1 MTIESYYTLGVLIVL
16 VAALMSRRMGSDIA
30 FLCALTALLVPGIL
44 KPAEAVKGFANPAVI
59 TVALLYIVAQGLKE
73 TGGMTTVTRR
83 LLGRPTSLAS
93 AQGRLLVPVAG
104 LSAFVNNTPIV
115 AMFLPVLDGWA
126 TRSNLNASR
135 LFMPLSFAAMLG
147 GVCTLIGTSTNLVV
161 NELIIETADM
171 VGASAAAS
179 SGLEQFSMFTLA
191 WIGVPIVLVGLVYM
205 LVFGRS
211 MLPSREAPTDD
222 FDDESREFALWM
234 RVRDKGAMADRTI
247 EGAGLRHLSG
257 LYLSTIDR
265 DGRMIVAPGPQ
276 QVLEAGDRLE
286 FVGDVESVV
295 ELQQMAGLEPDT
307 EQITKLDSPRFK
319 RRLVEAVISES
330 SPLVGKSV
338 RDGEFRTRFNAVII
352 AVHRAGERVRGKIGD
367 IVLRSG
373 DTLLLE
379 ASPGFASLYRNSTSF
394 YLVSER
400 EDQATP
406 NWGKAWLALAI
417 LAALV
422 ATISLGILDVMTAAI
437 AAAMAMVVSRCCTGT
452 QARRSV
458 DWQVIV
464 VIGSAFGIAHAMET
478 TGVARVLA
486 NSVLHWTSGMG
497 TYGMLAGVYLLT
509 VGLTSVMTNN
519 AAAALVFPITY
530 QFASHAGQDFMPYA
544 VCIAVGASSAF
555 LTPIGY
561 QTNMMVMGPGGYG
574 WTDFLR
580 FGGPLTILIG
590 IVCVLLAPVLYG

>member
-30 FLCALTALLVPGIL
+30 FLCALAALLVPGIL
-44 KPAEAVKGFANPAVI
+44 EPAEAVKGFANPAVI

-93 AQGRLLVPVAG
+93 AQGRLLAPVAG

-171 VGASAAAS
+171 VGAATAAS
-179 SGLEQFSMFTLA
+179 SGLEQFGMFTLA
-191 WIGVPIVLVGLVYM
+191 WIGLPIVLVGLAYM

-211 MLPSREAPTDD
+211 MLPSREAPTE
-222 FDDESREFALWM
+222 FAKESRECSLWM

-247 EGAGLRHLSG
+247 EDAGLRHLSG
-257 LYLSTIDR
+257 LFLSTVDR

-307 EQITKLDSPRFK
+307 EQITKLDSPRFR

-379 ASPGFASLYRNSTSF
+379 APPGFASLYRNSTSF

-406 NWGKAWLALAI
+406 NWGRAWLALRWA
-417 LAALV
+417 V
-422 ATISLGILDVMTAAI
+422 NSRTSSSSLPGSSSWPDPG
-437 AAAMAMVVSRCCTGT
+437 SPRR
-452 QARRSV
+452 RRS
-458 DWQVIV
+458 
-464 VIGSAFGIAHAMET
+464 
-478 TGVARVLA
+478 
-486 NSVLHWTSGMG
+486 
-497 TYGMLAGVYLLT
+497 
-509 VGLTSVMTNN
+509 
-519 AAAALVFPITY
+519 AAPSRAWR
-530 QFASHAGQDFMPYA
+530 GE
-544 VCIAVGASSAF
+544 
-555 LTPIGY
+555 
-561 QTNMMVMGPGGYG
+561 
-574 WTDFLR
+574 
-580 FGGPLTILIG
+580 
-590 IVCVLLAPVLYG
+590 